1 MLRVGRGMVAI
12 CRRGAKQKHWN
23 PCMCRSPVFVSGY
36 APSFVATITTP
47 AFSRQLE
54 DKNQN
59 PSPTNTVRQESEV
72 SKLIETATANGSVV
86 GALQG
91 VQRLSEWVTLR
102 KIDFKKD
109 LESDE
114 DFTKLLKILEKGIP
128 QLSPS
133 ALLDGLKSLLNLG
146 IDSNSYLIQS
156 LENEVLW
163 NVRKVSMPLL
173 LSIVVFQAKHQH
185 TDLQRKV
192 LRESVE
198 TVQRRWV
205 EVRGVKDIQVIYNHH
220 GVFNLEFISRIDDR
234 TIELAEEM
242 SYTDLSRLLCTL
254 ATVKRR
260 VTPVLRS
267 LAFHMARQSD
277 RLPPKQLSNVLY
289 AMNSLSFPDPLLL
302 EKIANDFVSQGNAI
316 DKPTVV
322 GGILTC
328 MGQMRWR
335 NTSMLEILSEWVEN
349 HVNICRTSD
358 IAAMVL
364 TLASVSYTPTN
375 IDSLFK
381 AIIPK
386 LTSVTINRE
395 TAWLDVVWSLS
406 VLGKA
411 TEEHIASVLNPSF
424 VSKIPSAAQH
434 QRTGIK
440 LKLLNINAVAR
451 LSMPAYK
458 GPFLDL
464 SDFKDVIITQGRH
477 ELMLAKH
484 VQTMLH
490 NFLPPPKY
498 IRENI
503 QTNMGIF
510 VDAELSV
517 GKDGKPIPIEDFTTN
532 FGEKESSKQL
542 PEGAQK
548 LAMFIWDY
556 RDYTIGSQE
565 LTGINR
571 LAMEL
576 VRKHDYK
583 IVQIPYYEYNM
594 KAKTIKNVQYLE
606 SKTKEAVVSTS

>member
-1 MLRVGRGMVAI
+1 MFHIPYYV
-12 CRRGAKQKHWN
+12 
-23 PCMCRSPVFVSGY
+23 
-36 APSFVATITTP
+36 TIYK
-47 AFSRQLE
+47 S
-54 DKNQN
+54 
-59 PSPTNTVRQESEV
+59 
-72 SKLIETATANGSVV
+72 
-86 GALQG
+86 
-91 VQRLSEWVTLR
+91 
-102 KIDFKKD
+102 
-109 LESDE
+109 
-114 DFTKLLKILEKGIP
+114 LKIFT
-128 QLSPS
+128 
-133 ALLDGLKSLLNLG
+133 LL
-146 IDSNSYLIQS
+146 Q
-156 LENEVLW
+156 
-163 NVRKVSMPLL
+163 
-173 LSIVVFQAKHQH
+173 
-185 TDLQRKV
+185 V

-198 TVQRRWV
+198 AVQRRWV
-205 EVRGVKDIQVIYNHH
+205 EIRGVKDIQVIYNHH

-254 ATVKRR
+254 ATAKRR

-302 EKIANDFVSQGNAI
+302 QKIANDFVSQANSIDRPAI
-316 DKPTVV
+316 V

-349 HVNICRTSD
+349 NADICRTSD
-358 IAAMVL
+358 IAALVL
-364 TLASVSYTPTN
+364 TLASVSYTPN
-375 IDSLFK
+375 NMDPLFK
-381 AIIPK
+381 AVIPK
-386 LTSVTINRE
+386 LTPVTISKE

-411 TEEHIASVLNPSF
+411 TEEHIASVLKPSF

-451 LSMPAYK
+451 LNKPTYK

-484 VQTMLH
+484 VQMMLH

-510 VDAELSV
+510 VDVELAV
-517 GKDGKPIPIEDFTTN
+517 AKDGKPIPIEDFTTN

-556 RDYTIGSQE
+556 RDYTIDSQE

-576 VRKHDYK
+576 VRKHDYN

-606 SKTKEAVVSTS
+606 SKTKEAVSTS

>member
-335 NTSMLEILSEWVEN
+335 NTMLP
-349 HVNICRTSD
+349 NIR
-358 IAAMVL
+358 
-364 TLASVSYTPTN
+364 
-375 IDSLFK
+375 
-381 AIIPK
+381 
-386 LTSVTINRE
+386 
-395 TAWLDVVWSLS
+395 
-406 VLGKA
+406 G
-411 TEEHIASVLNPSF
+411 
-424 VSKIPSAAQH
+424 
-434 QRTGIK
+434 
-440 LKLLNINAVAR
+440 
-451 LSMPAYK
+451 
-458 GPFLDL
+458 
-464 SDFKDVIITQGRH
+464 QG
-477 ELMLAKH
+477 
-484 VQTMLH
+484 
-490 NFLPPPKY
+490 
-498 IRENI
+498 
-503 QTNMGIF
+503 
-510 VDAELSV
+510 
-517 GKDGKPIPIEDFTTN
+517 
-532 FGEKESSKQL
+532 
-542 PEGAQK
+542 
-548 LAMFIWDY
+548 
-556 RDYTIGSQE
+556 
-565 LTGINR
+565 
-571 LAMEL
+571 
-576 VRKHDYK
+576 
-583 IVQIPYYEYNM
+583 
-594 KAKTIKNVQYLE
+594 
-606 SKTKEAVVSTS
+606 

>member
-12 CRRGAKQKHWN
+12 CRRGAKQRHWN
-23 PCMCRSPVFVSGY
+23 PCMCRSPVFVSGC

-54 DKNQN
+54 DKSQN
-59 PSPTNTVRQESEV
+59 PSPTNAVTQQSEV
-72 SKLIETATANGSVV
+72 FKLIEAATANGSVT

-102 KIDFKKD
+102 KIDYKKD
-109 LESDE
+109 LECDA
-114 DFTKLLKILEKGIP
+114 DFIKLLKTIEKGIA

-133 ALLDGLKSLLNLG
+133 ALLEGLKSLLNLG
-146 IDSNSYLIQS
+146 MDSNTYLIQS

-163 NVRKVSMPLL
+163 NIRKVSMPLL
-173 LSIVVFQAKHQH
+173 LSIVVFQVKHQH

-205 EVRGVKDIQVIYNHH
+205 EIRGVKDIQVIYNHH
-220 GVFNLEFISRIDDR
+220 EVFNLEFISRIDDR

-242 SYTDLSRLLCTL
+242 SYTDLSRLFCTF
-254 ATVKRR
+254 ATAKRR

-302 EKIANDFVSQGNAI
+302 EKIANDFVSQANSIDRPAI
-316 DKPTVV
+316 V

-349 HVNICRTSD
+349 NSDVCRTSD
-358 IAAMVL
+358 IAALVL

-375 IDSLFK
+375 IDSVFK

-386 LTSVTINRE
+386 LTSVTINKE

-451 LSMPAYK
+451 LNMPTYK

-477 ELMLAKH
+477 ELMLAKN

-510 VDAELSV
+510 VDVELAV
-517 GKDGKPIPIEDFTTN
+517 AKDGKPIPIEDFTTN
-532 FGEKESSKQL
+532 FGEKVSSKPL

-576 VRKHDYK
+576 VRKHDYN
-583 IVQIPYYEYNM
+583 IVQVPYYEYNM

-606 SKTKEAVVSTS
+606 GKTKEAVSTS

>member
-12 CRRGAKQKHWN
+12 CRRGAKQRHWN
-23 PCMCRSPVFVSGY
+23 PCMCRSPVFVNVRS
-36 APSFVATITTP
+36 PLNVATITTP
-47 AFSRQLE
+47 AYSRQLE
-54 DKNQN
+54 DSNQN
-59 PSPTNTVRQESEV
+59 PSPASAIGPESEV
-72 SKLIETATANGSVV
+72 AKLLEAATANGTVA

-102 KIDFKKD
+102 KVDFKKD
-109 LESDE
+109 LEKDA
-114 DFTKLLKILEKGIP
+114 DFIKLLKTLEKETMH
-128 QLSPS
+128 LSPS
-133 ALLDGLKSLLNLG
+133 SLLEGLKSLLNLG
-146 IDSNSYLIQS
+146 VDSNTYLIQS
-156 LENEVLW
+156 LENELLW
-163 NVRKVSMPLL
+163 NIRKVSVPLL
-173 LSIVVFQAKHQH
+173 LSIVVFQVKHQH

-192 LRESVE
+192 LRETVE
-198 TVQRRWV
+198 AIQRRWV
-205 EVRGVKDIQVIYNHH
+205 EVRGVRDIQVIYSHH
-220 GVFNLEFISRIDDR
+220 TVFSLEFISRIDDR

-242 SYTDLSRLLCTL
+242 SYADLSRLLCTL
-254 ATVKRR
+254 ATAKRR

-289 AMNSLSFPDPLLL
+289 AMNSLSFPDPVLL
-302 EKIANDFVSQGNAI
+302 EKIANDFVSQANSI
-316 DKPTVV
+316 DRPAVV

-349 HVNICRTSD
+349 NTDICRTSD
-358 IAAMVL
+358 IAALVL

-375 IDSLFK
+375 IDSLFT
-381 AIIPK
+381 AILPK
-386 LTSVTINRE
+386 LKTITISKE
-395 TAWLDVVWSLS
+395 TAWLDVVWSLA

-411 TEEHIASVLNPSF
+411 TEEHISSVLNPSF

-440 LKLLNINAVAR
+440 LKLLNINAVAK
-451 LSMPAYK
+451 LNMPAYK

-490 NFLPPPKY
+490 NFLPPPNY
-498 IRENI
+498 IKENI

-510 VDAELSV
+510 VDVELAI
-517 GKDGKPIPIEDFTTN
+517 GKDGKPIPIQDFTTN

-556 RDYTIGSQE
+556 RDYTIGSKE

-576 VRKHDYK
+576 VKKHDYN

-606 SKTKEAVVSTS
+606 NKTKEAVSAS